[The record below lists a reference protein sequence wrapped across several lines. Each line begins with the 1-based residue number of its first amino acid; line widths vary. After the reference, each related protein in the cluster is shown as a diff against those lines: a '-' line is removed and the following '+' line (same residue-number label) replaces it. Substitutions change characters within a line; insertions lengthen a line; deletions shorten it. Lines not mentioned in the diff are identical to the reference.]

1 MDDTCE
7 KPDKKNAFDALFST
21 NHLQMYKILLPY
33 LPPKLQIQLAVYIKY
48 EELTYTVS
56 FLSKHQSGIFTEKQ
70 TPDIDSLCNELS
82 PYCSF
87 VEKNRLT
94 RIKELINNINN
105 AKEMMEMLNMMK
117 EMFPEGMSF
126 TNESDACPDIKNLMP
141 DNIKEILNMLGK

>member
-1 MDDTCE
+1 MDKTCE
-7 KPDKKNAFDALFST
+7 KPDNKNVFDTLFST

-56 FLSKHQSGIFTEKQ
+56 FLSGHQNGIFTGKQ
-70 TPDIDSLCNELS
+70 MPDIDSLSNELS

-87 VEKNRLT
+87 SEKNKLN
-94 RIKELINNINN
+94 RIKELVNNIKN
-105 AKEMMEMLNMMK
+105 AREMMEMLNMMK

-126 TNESDACPDIKNLMP
+126 SDENDAGPDLKNFMP
-141 DNIKEILNMLGK
+141 DNIREILDLIGK